1 MILRICL
8 RFTAIAMLLLLL
20 EGIFAAMAASNT
32 VPVSG
37 IDDDTIAVT
46 ANRLKPAACA
56 GLNLT
61 SIVHA
66 SGVYTDTHGSSLIL
80 GSAGDDTLYGSSG
93 DDCILGGGGD
103 DTLLGGSGDDVCMG
117 GPGSD
122 TLDASCEGP

>member
-8 RFTAIAMLLLLL
+8 RFTLIAMLLLLT
-20 EGIFAAMAASNT
+20 EGIISAMATSNT
-32 VPVSG
+32 VPITG
-37 IDDDTIAVT
+37 LDEDTFAIT

-61 SIVHA
+61 SVVKA

-80 GSAGDDTLYGSSG
+80 GSSGDDTIYGGGG

-103 DTLLGGSGDDVCMG
+103 DILIGGGGDDVCLG

-122 TLDASCEGP
+122 TLDLTCEGP

>member
-1 MILRICL
+1 MIVRICL
-8 RFTAIAMLLLLL
+8 RFTAIAMLMLVL
-20 EGIFAAMAASNT
+20 ESIIAAMATSNT

-37 IDDDTIAVT
+37 IDDDTISIT

-61 SIVHA
+61 AIVKA

-80 GSAGDDTLYGSSG
+80 GGAGDDTLYGGGG

-103 DTLLGGSGDDVCMG
+103 DTLIGGDGDDVCMG

-122 TLDASCEGP
+122 TLDSSCEAP